1 MDLKDQVGT
10 THQSRFRVERRH
22 TVPALPF
29 DRPAVTEMPEVLA
42 TPMLVAMME
51 AACIEH
57 IAGLVAAPVLS
68 LGRRVELEHLAA
80 TPVGFEVELTTRLVS
95 AEGRQLAFDIT
106 ASDGIEAIARGRHD
120 RMVVDRDRF
129 VARLADKAGR
139 VPR

>member
-10 THQSRFRVERRH
+10 TRQTRFLVERRH
-22 TVPALPF
+22 TVPALPL
-29 DRPAVTEMPEVLA
+29 DLPAIAGMPEVLA
-42 TPMLVAMME
+42 TPVLVAMVE

-57 IAGLVAAPVLS
+57 IASLLPGPAMS
-68 LGRRVELEHLAA
+68 LGRRVEIDHLAA
-80 TPVGFEVELTTRLVS
+80 TPVGCAVELTTRLVS

-120 RMVVDRDRF
+120 RVLVDRDRF
-129 VARLADKAGR
+129 VAKLAEKARL